1 MKGGE
6 SIMRKRVYIKPIG
19 IMVSEEM
26 YLTIL
31 DRSDLLE
38 VSISHYIRSAI
49 ELKLSQEIE
58 NDENNITNK

>member
-26 YLTIL
+26 FTSIL
-31 DRSDLLE
+31 EICDQEELAISDY
-38 VSISHYIRSAI
+38 VRSAI
-49 ELKLSQEIE
+49 ELKLSKVTE
-58 NDENNITNK
+58 NDENNISNK